1 MKTKI
6 YSKTQTNHQKLSHEN
21 ISTHVKIFENIW
33 KETKDY
39 SFQEIFHQYSPRNEK
54 FNYIQPKFI
63 NIFSKF
69 IQIT

>member
-21 ISTHVKIFENIW
+21 ISIHVKIFENIW

-39 SFQEIFHQYSPRNEK
+39 SFQEIFYQYSPRTWK
-54 FNYIQPKFI
+54 I
-63 NIFSKF
+63 
-69 IQIT
+69 